1 MAKFPNCQHVKAEH
15 LKPGGLT
22 QIIKVLTLKW
32 KAINIDFVVG
42 LLKSTRQHDST
53 WVILDRLTKS
63 ANFIPVKSTYRAE
76 DYARLFI
83 DEIVRLYGITFCVIS
98 HRGAQ
103 FTSLV

>member
-1 MAKFPNCQHVKAEH
+1 MDFMV
-15 LKPGGLT
+15 
-22 QIIKVLTLKW
+22 VLQRTR
-32 KAINIDFVVG
+32 IHHDFI
-42 LLKSTRQHDST
+42 
-53 WVILDRLTKS
+53 WVILDKITKS

-83 DEIVRLYGITFCVIS
+83 DEIVRWYGITFCVIS